1 MTTSGAKKYDPTFQ
15 QHVGNRLRAWREAAG
30 YTQEAVTKLFGY
42 KSNASITR
50 WEQGHYLPSFETLS
64 KLAKLYG
71 CTLDD
76 LTP

>member
-30 YTQEAVTKLFGY
+30 YTQEAVMALFGY
-42 KSNASITR
+42 KFSASIVR
-50 WEQGHYLPSFETLS
+50 WEQGQYLPSFETLF

-71 CTLDD
+71 CSLDD
-76 LTP
+76 LVP